1 MALEAMREHDD
12 VLGLDHRRLLSA
24 SLTSLNNS
32 LLSVLGLSRKAAE
45 ELLAWLALE
54 AMQGCTQRKH
64 ALGLDRLLRDVL
76 TSVSNNLLLPV
87 FGRLRMAALLAWQA
101 WEVMREHAL
110 GLGRLRMLTM
120 SISNLVAAIMLLQP
134 PSCCCPRHLISLVM
148 IITLLKRMCWPL
160 RCLLPCRRAP
170 RMTSDTHKKTAT
182 L

>member
-87 FGRLRMAALLAWQA
+87 FGRLRMAALLAWPQWVEPNA
-101 WEVMREHAL
+101 
-110 GLGRLRMLTM
+110 
-120 SISNLVAAIMLLQP
+120 
-134 PSCCCPRHLISLVM
+134 PS
-148 IITLLKRMCWPL
+148 
-160 RCLLPCRRAP
+160 
-170 RMTSDTHKKTAT
+170 
-182 L
+182 